1 MMPQRDC
8 IAIFVYAFSHRKS
21 QDFLCE
27 LALAGFRNVLV
38 LAAPW
43 KKLPHGASESFF
55 PTGLS
60 NAKPYDTV
68 TICRAL
74 GFDLI
79 ETEHS
84 DLERIRLEVE
94 ARGISLAVIAGAR
107 ILQSPIINLFP
118 EGVLNIHPGMIP
130 ETSGLDAFFYTI
142 KRQSPMGATAHFID
156 GRVDAGD
163 LLFFEETLVSAE
175 DSPEIVQHNNY
186 QSQIRALRR
195 FIALRDKGEL
205 TPIEANRPRK
215 NTPMTAEEKRETI
228 LTFPSWRSGRL
239 IEQAFRALISGC
251 EIGRVDIVT
260 AQLDAFPALI
270 ERRTA
275 QGWTPLI
282 VAAFNQH
289 HGVVKA
295 LLERGADPDASG
307 RSGTT
312 PLMYAKTAL
321 QNGASDDRSLIL
333 TLLEAGADLHR
344 KDCFGKDVFH
354 YLEKTGA
361 IELRDWIRSLEKDKK

>member
-1 MMPQRDC
+1 MTQRDR
-8 IAIFVYAFSHRKS
+8 IAVFAYAFPHRKCK
-21 QDFLCE
+21 DFLCE
-27 LALAGFRNVLV
+27 LALAGFKDVLV

-43 KKLPHGASESFF
+43 KKLPHGSSESFYT
-55 PTGLS
+55 TGLS
-60 NAKPYDTV
+60 DAKPHDTA
-68 TICRAL
+68 TICQVL
-74 GFDLI
+74 GFDFV

-84 DLERIRLEVE
+84 DLDRIRPEVE

-107 ILQSPIINLFP
+107 ILKSPIINLFP

-142 KRQSPMGATAHFID
+142 KSQSPMGATAHFID

-163 LLFFEETLVSAE
+163 LLFFVETLVGAD
-175 DSPEIVQHNNY
+175 DSPETVQYNNY

-205 TPIEANRPRK
+205 APTAANRPRK
-215 NTPMTAEEKRETI
+215 NDRMTAEAKRETMR
-228 LTFPSWRSGRL
+228 TFACWRSGRL
-239 IEQAFRALISGC
+239 IEQAFRKLISAC
-251 EIGRVDIVT
+251 ETGNADIAEV
-260 AQLDAFPALI
+260 QLDAFPALI

-289 HGVVKA
+289 HEVVKT
-295 LLERGADPDASG
+295 LLERSADPNASG

-312 PLMYAKTAL
+312 PLMYAKTTL
-321 QNGASDDRSLIL
+321 QNGASEDRSLIL
-333 TLLEAGADLHR
+333 TLIEAGADLHR
-344 KDCFGKDVFH
+344 TDCRGKDVFH

-361 IELRDWIRSLEKDKK
+361 IELRDWMRSLEKETK

>member
-1 MMPQRDC
+1 MTQRDR
-8 IAIFVYAFSHRKS
+8 IAVFAYAFPHRKS

-27 LALAGFRNVLV
+27 LALAGFQNALV

-43 KKLPHGASESFF
+43 KKLPHGSSESFF

-60 NAKPYDTV
+60 NAKPHDTA
-68 TICRAL
+68 TICDIF
-74 GFDLI
+74 GFDFV

-84 DLERIRLEVE
+84 DFDRIKLEVE
-94 ARGISLAVIAGAR
+94 ARGISLAIIAGAR
-107 ILQSPIINLFP
+107 ILKSPIINLFP

-142 KRQSPMGATAHFID
+142 KSQSPIGATAHFID
-156 GRVDAGD
+156 GRVDAGN
-163 LLFFEETLVSAE
+163 LLFFEETLVGAE
-175 DSPEIVQHNNY
+175 DSPEMVQHNNY

-195 FIALRDKGEL
+195 FIALRDNGEL
-205 TPIEANRPRK
+205 TSTEANRPRK
-215 NTPMTAEEKRETI
+215 NDPMTAEEKHETMRI
-228 LTFPSWRSGRL
+228 FARWRSGRL
-239 IEQAFRALISGC
+239 IEQAFRTLISAC
-251 EIGRVDIVT
+251 ETGQVDIVA
-260 AQLDAFPALI
+260 AQLDAIPALI

-282 VAAFNQH
+282 VATFNQH
-289 HGVVKA
+289 HRVVKA
-295 LLERGADPDASG
+295 LLEHGADPNASG

-321 QNGASDDRSLIL
+321 QNGSSDDRSLIL

-344 KDCFGKDVFH
+344 TDCLGKDVFH

-361 IELRDWIRSLEKDKK
+361 IELRDWLRSLEKGKK

>member
-1 MMPQRDC
+1 MTQRDR
-8 IAIFVYAFSHRKS
+8 IAVFAYAFPHRKS

-27 LALAGFRNVLV
+27 LALAGFQNVLV

-43 KKLPHGASESFF
+43 KKLPHGSSESFF

-60 NAKPYDTV
+60 NAKPHDTA
-68 TICRAL
+68 TICQVL
-74 GFDLI
+74 GFDFV

-84 DLERIRLEVE
+84 DLDRIKSEVE
-94 ARGISLAVIAGAR
+94 ARGISLSVIAGAR
-107 ILQSPIINLFP
+107 ILKSPIINLFP

-142 KRQSPMGATAHFID
+142 QRQSPMGATAHFID

-163 LLFFEETLVSAE
+163 LLFFEETLVGAE
-175 DSPEIVQHNNY
+175 DSPEMVQHNNY

-205 TPIEANRPRK
+205 APTEANRPRK
-215 NTPMTAEEKRETI
+215 NDPMTAEEKRETMR
-228 LTFPSWRSGRL
+228 TFARWRSGRL
-239 IEQAFRALISGC
+239 IEQAFRTLISAC
-251 EIGRVDIVT
+251 ETGQVDTVA
-260 AQLDAFPALI
+260 AQLLAFPALI

-282 VAAFNQH
+282 VAAFHQR
-289 HGVVKA
+289 HGVAKA
-295 LLERGADPDASG
+295 LLEHGADPNASG
-307 RSGTT
+307 RNGTT

-321 QNGASDDRSLIL
+321 QNGSSDDRSLIL

-344 KDCFGKDVFH
+344 TDCLGKDVFH

-361 IELRDWIRSLEKDKK
+361 IELRDWMRSLEKDTK